1 MSLLP
6 PGPHSAR
13 ARGGQS
19 AALVAVLAVV
29 ISALAGIVLVKL
41 GSVQRELK
49 AILLIVA
56 VVAMVLAALRPRW
69 GLAMLLALM
78 PFEYGVAGTGTDQV
92 LIVAIAVVLAWRI
105 EWRAIPAWAAI
116 GGSALVLGSFG
127 SVIVAHDAT
136 TAAWGGVRW
145 LCVIAIMFA
154 AFKILQ
160 DVHDAS
166 WRMVD
171 IFMASAVAVVFFA
184 LVQKAGID
192 VIVHPPSFGGP
203 PDSFFGYYTVYGG
216 YVAIA
221 ATLATG
227 ELLIALAVGRGDRAF
242 LYGGALLLMLVGLAI
257 ATSRG
262 GLLAL
267 GVGWALLLAFN
278 VRRGPI
284 LARGLAILVAF
295 AAVAYLVTP
304 NSAVE
309 RIEQRLSQSAGPI
322 RGEDKT
328 RFALQEAGAHAL
340 KANPLGIGY
349 ENFPFYL
356 KEHVRSLNIPMAF
369 DHAHETPIQIGLD
382 AGWLGLIGFL
392 MLCLWP
398 IGLVVLRSG
407 DGPSAVRAS
416 ACAAALGGFLAQ
428 GFFDYLFYEISFL
441 VFIPVLVW
449 GTVHALSMARGQP
462 SLRPSV
468 HRVGWGAL
476 V

>member
-1 MSLLP
+1 M
-6 PGPHSAR
+6 
-13 ARGGQS
+13 
-19 AALVAVLAVV
+19 AVSAVV
-29 ISALAGIVLVKL
+29 LSALAGVVLVKL

-78 PFEYGVAGTGTDQV
+78 PFEYGVAGTGTDEV
-92 LIVAIAVVLAWRI
+92 LIVAVALVLAWRI
-105 EWRAIPAWAAI
+105 EWKAIPAWAAI

-136 TAAWGGVRW
+136 TAAWGGARW

-160 DVHDAS
+160 DVRDAS
-166 WRMVD
+166 LRMVD
-171 IFMASAVAVVFFA
+171 IFTASATVVVLFA
-184 LVQKAGID
+184 LAQKAGID

-221 ATLATG
+221 AILATG
-227 ELLIALAVGRGDRAF
+227 ELLIALTVGRGTRAF
-242 LYGGALLLMLVGLAI
+242 LYGCALLLMLVGLAI

-267 GVGWALLLAFN
+267 GAGWVLLLAFN

-284 LARGLAILVAF
+284 LARGLAILIVF
-295 AAVAYLVTP
+295 VAVAYLVTP
-304 NSAVE
+304 SSTVE
-309 RIEQRLSQSAGPI
+309 KIEQRVAQSTGPV

-356 KEHVRSLNIPMAF
+356 DEHVRNINIPMVF

-398 IGLVVLRSG
+398 IGLVVSESRGGS
-407 DGPSAVRAS
+407 SAVRAS

-428 GFFDYLFYEISFL
+428 GLFDYLFYEISFL
-441 VFIPVLVW
+441 VFIPALVW
-449 GTVHALSMARGQP
+449 GTAHALSMAHGGARASARGQ
-462 SLRPSV
+462 SSEGAYIETSV
-468 HRVGWGAL
+468 AV
-476 V
+476 